1 MNDCRIWKIQKGAF
15 LPFDIVPSQ
24 NSNQVV
30 SAIKQLDIPK
40 NTSIYLRGS
49 FLETDILHPNS
60 DVDLVI
66 ISETSVLEFIQTI
79 NTHLAFINRPIE
91 IVCLSS
97 EDLHLSSTYRLLLH
111 TRSLHI
117 AGPEVVF
124 DPVLANLETMRGHY
138 FHYKPHM
145 LAATLSLS
153 KPLRIMQLKQITRS
167 YGILH
172 FMLDGSEFS
181 RDIPTCLKWANQ
193 MNKQNGAELIR
204 LWDTV
209 DSLNAY
215 MKEDLSVIKSVFLEN
230 SKLAMEMFK

>member
-24 NSNQVV
+24 NSSHVV

-66 ISETSVLEFIQTI
+66 ISEISVLEFIQTI

-124 DPVLANLETMRGHY
+124 DPVLANLETMRDHF

-145 LAATLSLS
+145 LSPYLSLNKS
-153 KPLRIMQLKQITRS
+153 IRIMQLKQITRA
-167 YGILH
+167 YGILY
-172 FMLDGSEFS
+172 FMKNQEFFS
-181 RDIPTCLKWANQ
+181 RDILTCIKWAREIDW
-193 MNKQNGAELIR
+193 KSGER
-204 LWDTV
+204 LGDLWSNV
-209 DSLNAY
+209 DFITDYKSENLN
-215 MKEDLSVIKSVFLEN
+215 SIKSDFIKN
-230 SKLAMEMFK
+230 SLKFI